1 MDCEFQERAVSTKV
15 ATIDEVSQRCCLLRF
30 CVARALVDTIL
41 ALIQVV
47 SRDILM
53 IDRVFEVFITLE
65 NMIFQD

>member
-15 ATIDEVSQRCCLLRF
+15 ATIDEVSQHCCLLRF
-30 CVARALVDTIL
+30 CDARALVDTIL

>member
-15 ATIDEVSQRCCLLRF
+15 ATIDEVSQHYCLLRF
-30 CVARALVDTIL
+30 CDARALVDTIL